1 MANFISS
8 EFISALTAFLLTIS
22 VLSYLFGDNALFRAV
37 IHIFVGV
44 SAGYLT
50 VIAWNQVLAPQLFKP
65 ILVGA
70 PDEKIRASIALFLA
84 FLLMMKAIP
93 LFSKLGTPPVAM
105 MVGVGAAVAIGGAV
119 TGTLFPQMSATIN
132 LFDLQTANERDV
144 SAGIQF
150 VEAVL
155 MFFGTISTLVYFQFS
170 AKRGDD
176 GKHHRNP
183 FINTLVLIG
192 KVFIAITFGVLFAGV
207 FSAALTAFI
216 ERLDFLITFIKTLWL
231 P

>member
-1 MANFISS
+1 MPDFISS
-8 EFISALTAFLLTIS
+8 EFISAAIAFLLTVSI
-22 VLSYLFGDNALFRAV
+22 LSYLFGDNGLFRAAV
-37 IHIFVGV
+37 HIFVGV
-44 SAGYLT
+44 SAGY
-50 VIAWNQVLAPQLFKP
+50 VAAVVWNQVLAPQLFKP
-65 ILVGA
+65 IFVGA

-93 LFSKLGTPPVAM
+93 PLSKMGTPPIAL

-119 TGTLFPQMSATIN
+119 TGTLFPQMSAAVD
-132 LFDLQTANERDV
+132 LFDLQAANERGV
-144 SAGIQF
+144 SSGIQF
-150 VEAVL
+150 IEGGL
-155 MFFGTISTLVYFQFS
+155 MLLGTISTLVYFQFS

-176 GKHHRNP
+176 GKYRRNL
-183 FINTLVLIG
+183 FVNILVLIG

-216 ERLDFLITFIKTLWL
+216 ERLDFLITFIV